1 MNPISTQNH
10 RVGLDPDTAPEE
22 LAALVACLQHL
33 ARAHREGNRL
43 AAVSAAHQAEQT
55 ARALTDRLL
64 SEISEERE
72 ATRRELADALGLS
85 SHGPLNHRIKRHR
98 NRED

>member
-1 MNPISTQNH
+1 MAY
-10 RVGLDPDTAPEE
+10 V
-22 LAALVACLQHL
+22 QHL

-43 AAVSAAHQAEQT
+43 AAVTAAHQVEQ
-55 ARALTDRLL
+55 AAKALTDRLL
-64 SEISEERE
+64 SEIAEERS

-85 SHGPLNHRIKRHR
+85 SHGPLNHRIRRHR